1 MFMFFHVPTQ
11 ACCEK
16 KFEESFYRA
25 RMPVL
30 LAKETGHNS
39 RNEKVLSS
47 KIKLSLPFMVP
58 DLMYKFQMTIGVV
71 VVVII

>member
-39 RNEKVLSS
+39 RMKKSV
-47 KIKLSLPFMVP
+47 
-58 DLMYKFQMTIGVV
+58 KFQNQTLPAFYGP
-71 VVVII
+71 

>member
-1 MFMFFHVPTQ
+1 MFMFFHIPTQ

-30 LAKETGHNS
+30 LAKETGQHVI
-39 RNEKVLSS
+39 RY
-47 KIKLSLPFMVP
+47 II
-58 DLMYKFQMTIGVV
+58 YKDKK
-71 VVVII
+71 